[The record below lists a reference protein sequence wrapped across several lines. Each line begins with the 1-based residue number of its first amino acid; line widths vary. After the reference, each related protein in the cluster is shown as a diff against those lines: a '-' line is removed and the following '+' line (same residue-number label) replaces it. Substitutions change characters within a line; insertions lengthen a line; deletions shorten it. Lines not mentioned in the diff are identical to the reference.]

1 MTNLPVSGIFTVTA
15 TYGQTGKYWVNGH
28 RGIDISCGKR
38 EVYATCD
45 GVVRVVA
52 YDSGGWG
59 YYISVGDGSGQRH
72 IFCHL
77 EKGSIRV
84 KVGQSVDRS
93 TVIARMGSTGNSTGV
108 HLHYQINN
116 ADNVPVNP
124 CPHLGIPNEK
134 GIYDSADYKTDV
146 PGGQKPGTAHGKED
160 DMTFKDADKIGK
172 WARQAVDRVSDK
184 GLMLGDSDGY
194 FNPKNPLTRE
204 EAAVIIERLLDLIK

>member
-28 RGIDISCGKR
+28 RGIDITCGKR

-45 GVVRVVA
+45 GVVRVVS

-84 KVGQSVDRS
+84 KVGQSVD
-93 TVIARMGSTGNSTGV
+93 STGV

-134 GIYDSADYKTDV
+134 GIYDSADYKI
-146 PGGQKPGTAHGKED
+146 KETD

-172 WARQAVDRVSDK
+172 WAREAVDRVSDK

>member
-15 TYGQTGKYWVNGH
+15 TYGQTGRDWVNGH
-28 RGIDISCGKR
+28 RGIDITCGKR

-45 GVVRVVA
+45 GVVRVVS

-59 YYISVGDGSGQRH
+59 YYISVGDDSGQRH

-93 TVIARMGSTGNSTGV
+93 TVIARMGNTGNSTGV

-134 GIYDSADYKTDV
+134 GIYDSADYKI
-146 PGGQKPGTAHGKED
+146 KETD

-172 WARQAVDRVSDK
+172 WAREAVDRVSDK